1 VDRHLT
7 TVEESRGYCI
17 EKVLCRWSGIRKK
30 KKKKKDGLRR
40 EEKERVVYAGEMC
53 LTIAG
58 GGKER

>member
-7 TVEESRGYCI
+7 TAEESRGYCI
-17 EKVLCRWSGIRKK
+17 EKVLCRRSGIR